1 MQVQKILNEN
11 PEMQGDF
18 LQAEQG
24 KNKTSSV
31 AGTAS
36 WVTGSQMIKVCNRK

>member
-24 KNKTSSV
+24 KTSSV